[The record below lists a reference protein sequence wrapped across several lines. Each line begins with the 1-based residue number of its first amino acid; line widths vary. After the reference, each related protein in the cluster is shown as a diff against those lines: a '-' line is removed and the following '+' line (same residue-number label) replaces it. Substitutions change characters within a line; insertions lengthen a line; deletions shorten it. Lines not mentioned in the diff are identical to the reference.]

1 MLQYNPSISG
11 SLSVT
16 GSLIVTNGVIGTVN
30 GVDVQIFSSSIS
42 QVVTNI
48 QTTTGSQS
56 GRLTSI
62 ESFTSSTSARLGSIE
77 TISASNLSRINSIE
91 TITSSNIARL
101 NNIEIVSAS
110 NIARINSLE
119 TTSASVNTLNTTQN
133 TRLTNL
139 ENKTGSLATTG
150 SNIFYGAQVFS
161 GSLYVQNELIVQGS
175 SSLQNITASA
185 VSIGTNIVNL
195 NTANPAVRYGGIS
208 VQDSGSASGVTG
220 SMLWDS
226 TCNRWVYANP
236 SGVGYSGGII
246 MSGPRA
252 ATLGGEVTLTCNYV
266 AKSGGGDHLYDSCI
280 VDDGTSVCV
289 NVKLEVRSSD
299 LNNIFVTNPDTTGTT
314 TGSGIGFKAYNGTS
328 VAQSAGIILTSNTWS
343 YGTYSANQLSVGSD
357 GSGGIA
363 LRTANSAPISFFTGC
378 TTAGLSAEKMRI
390 TSGGRVSINGATDD
404 CVGTLWSCA
413 LSSTNNAARF
423 RGCSLNYSVLDVC
436 NFYAGGMGLYAEA
449 GRHYFGGCVGIGT
462 STPTALLHVSGTP
475 GQNNPSIR
483 LTDSAAT
490 GNGGNVFISADKQG
504 VGYNN
509 LTTIAFSHTFKG
521 GGSATNY
528 LTIDSNGA
536 ACFASAVCAQQLIG
550 ISSATV
556 NGPIYFQNGG
566 NTYFQQYVGASCDFV
581 VYNTTNNGYSI
592 YTNSAQRFSIAGNG
606 TTIVAC
612 DLCSKTLTTFGGGLN
627 ENFSAT
633 GGGHVSRYFAVKY
646 MPENQTTAFFKI
658 TTSGASATQIHL
670 AGTNA
675 GVGWYSS
682 QIYHAANSAYWGGW
696 IGGGTEISKVGVS
709 AGYITGVHSDGAG
722 GQTYCVLV
730 GNNGTGTSSLIWA
743 YITTITFGGYSTSFT
758 QL

>member
-1 MLQYNPSISG
+1 
-11 SLSVT
+11 
-16 GSLIVTNGVIGTVN
+16 
-30 GVDVQIFSSSIS
+30 
-42 QVVTNI
+42 
-48 QTTTGSQS
+48 
-56 GRLTSI
+56 
-62 ESFTSSTSARLGSIE
+62 
-77 TISASNLSRINSIE
+77 
-91 TITSSNIARL
+91 
-101 NNIEIVSAS
+101 
-110 NIARINSLE
+110 
-119 TTSASVNTLNTTQN
+119 
-133 TRLTNL
+133 
-139 ENKTGSLATTG
+139 
-150 SNIFYGAQVFS
+150 
-161 GSLYVQNELIVQGS
+161 
-175 SSLQNITASA
+175 
-185 VSIGTNIVNL
+185 
-195 NTANPAVRYGGIS
+195 
-208 VQDSGSASGVTG
+208 
-220 SMLWDS
+220 
-226 TCNRWVYANP
+226 
-236 SGVGYSGGII
+236 

-378 TTAGLSAEKMRI
+378 TTAGLSAERMRI
-390 TSGGRVSINGATDD
+390 TNSGRISINGATDD

-423 RGCSLNYSVLDVC
+423 RGCSLNYSILDVC
-436 NFYAGGMGLYAEA
+436 NFYAGGMGIYAEA

-509 LTTIAFSHTFKG
+509 LTTIAYSHTLKG
-521 GGSATNY
+521 GASASNY
-528 LTIDSNGA
+528 LTIDAN
-536 ACFASAVCAQQLIG
+536 G
-550 ISSATV
+550 ISTFTCQLCALQFRGYNYGVAPQGAFRGGLYVCNQVSGTGTDCSLMLFSEGGA
-556 NGPIYFQNGG
+556 NGG
-566 NTYFQQYVGASCDFV
+566 NFY
-581 VYNTTNNGYSI
+581 
-592 YTNSAQRFSIAGNG
+592 IATGGNADVKFAMDGNG
-606 TTIVAC
+606 LSCFRCTLSVP
-612 DLCSKTLTTFGGGLN
+612 SLTTFGGGLN

-633 GGGHVSRYFAVKY
+633 GGGHINRYFAVKY

-658 TTSGASATQIHL
+658 TTSGASATYINL
-670 AGTNA
+670 VGTNA

-682 QIYHAANSAYWGGW
+682 QVYHAANSAYWGGW
-696 IGGGTEISKVGVS
+696 IGGGTQISMIGTS
-709 AGYITGVHSDGAG
+709 AGYITGTHSDGAG
-722 GQTYCVLV
+722 GQTFCVLV

-743 YITTITFGGYSTSFT
+743 YITTVTFAGYSTSFT

>member
-11 SLSVT
+11 SLNIT
-16 GSLIVTNGVIGTVN
+16 GSLIISNGMIGTVN
-30 GVDVQIFSSSIS
+30 GVDVQIFSSSIN
-42 QVVTNI
+42 QVITGI
-48 QTTTGSQS
+48 QATTGSHD

-77 TISASNLSRINSIE
+77 TITASNIARLNSIE
-91 TITSSNIARL
+91 TITSSNVARL
-101 NNIEIVSAS
+101 NSIEIVSAS
-110 NIARINSLE
+110 NIARLNAVEIVSASNIARIGSLE

-150 SNIFYGAQVFS
+150 SNTFYGAQVFS

-252 ATLGGEVTLTCNYV
+252 ATLGTETTLTCNYI

-280 VDDGTSVCV
+280 W
-289 NVKLEVRSSD
+289 EM
-299 LNNIFVTNPDTTGTT
+299 
-314 TGSGIGFKAYNGTS
+314 SG
-328 VAQSAGIILTSNTWS
+328 
-343 YGTYSANQLSVGSD
+343 SVGINTNSP
-357 GSGGIA
+357 
-363 LRTANSAPISFFTGC
+363 TNSALHIISCWVSGNSTVKIQPNTGG
-378 TTAGLSAEKMRI
+378 TTAGLGVYDDTGTRKGIFYRETGYVAIETSTAEPLLLNTNGTEKLRI

-423 RGCSLNYSVLDVC
+423 RGCSLNYSILDVC

-449 GRHYFGGCVGIGT
+449 GRHYFGGCVGIGI
-462 STPTALLHVSGTP
+462 SSPTALLHVSGTP
-475 GQNNPSIR
+475 GQSNPSIR

-490 GNGGNVFISADKQG
+490 GNGGNVYISADKQG

-509 LTTIAFSHTFKG
+509 LTTIAYSHTLKG

-528 LTIDSNGA
+528 LTIDNN
-536 ACFASAVCAQQLIG
+536 G
-550 ISSATV
+550 ISTFTCQLCALQFRGYNYGVAPQGAFRGGLYVCNQVSGTGTDCSLMLFSEGGA
-556 NGPIYFQNGG
+556 NGG
-566 NTYFQQYVGASCDFV
+566 NFYIATG
-581 VYNTTNNGYSI
+581 G
-592 YTNSAQRFSIAGNG
+592 SADVKFAMDGNG
-606 TTIVAC
+606 LSCFRCTLSVP
-612 DLCSKTLTTFGGGLN
+612 SLTTFGGGLN
-627 ENFSAT
+627 ENFSST
-633 GGGHVSRYFAVKY
+633 GGGHINRYFAAKY

-658 TTSGASATQIHL
+658 TTSGASATYINL
-670 AGTNA
+670 VGTNA

-682 QIYHAANSAYWGGW
+682 QVYHAANSAYWGGW
-696 IGGGTEISKVGVS
+696 IGGGTQISMIGTS
-709 AGYITGVHSDGAG
+709 AGYITGTHSDGAG
-722 GQTYCVLV
+722 GQTFCVLV
-730 GNNGTGTSSLIWA
+730 GNNGTGTSSLIFA
-743 YITTITFGGYSTSFT
+743 YITTVTFAGYSTTFT